1 MDGCKCERS
10 LADGGL
16 CFLCVQTPMASDLD
30 LDIDRDPWKDSR
42 TSNAPYL
49 NKAPGEYPSLR
60 KKCESSP

>member
-1 MDGCKCERS
+1 
-10 LADGGL
+10 
-16 CFLCVQTPMASDLD
+16 MASELD

-60 KKCESSP
+60 KKCEFSLDNMGRKSAKAWG